1 MENLLDSVPFTTEK
15 PTDQIYTLKQV
26 LALTWAC
33 NLGEANCVNNATA
46 AFTSY
51 TTDDS
56 M

>member
-1 MENLLDSVPFTTEK
+1 MESLLDSAPFTKENSTE
-15 PTDQIYTLKQV
+15 QIYTLKQV

-33 NLGEANCVNNATA
+33 NLGEENCVNNATA

-51 TTDDS
+51 TTDDK